1 MMIQRTLCIYISS
14 VGKLGSYRPLTMFLE
29 ASKQT
34 KEFGNKNLEN
44 KGLGLYTT
52 HCKTFCKPPNV
63 SELLFPNHKM
73 RVSASLLLLMFP
85 LALTFP
91 GQSHFMGQR
100 IITINNDLFLL
111 ENKHAH

>member
-1 MMIQRTLCIYISS
+1 
-14 VGKLGSYRPLTMFLE
+14 MFLE